1 MHAEKKILL
10 TQKLFGLAGIGQERL
25 HLAWVSSAEAQRFA
39 EVAASVTASIKS
51 QGKFDP
57 AALAFELDAAEMT
70 LDGEIVRWMVSK
82 ELTIT
87 SEGDIY
93 GRKWDVERYESIL
106 DSVMER
112 EYHKNLIYLAIKEG
126 FTSVEDISAK
136 IGLNLELI
144 SYLLVDLEKTGV
156 VKFTGMADRI
166 PAFAAL

>member
-1 MHAEKKILL
+1 VHAEKKILS
-10 TQKLFGLAGIGQERL
+10 TQKLFGLSGIGQERL

-39 EVAASVTASIKS
+39 EIAASVTASIKS
-51 QGKFDP
+51 LGKFDP
-57 AALAFELDAAEMT
+57 AALAFELDAAETT

-112 EYHKNLIYLAIKEG
+112 EYHKNLIFLAIKEG
-126 FTSVEDISAK
+126 FTSVEDISDK
-136 IGLNLELI
+136 TGLDVELI
-144 SYLLVDLEKTGV
+144 SYLLVDLEKTGMV
-156 VKFTGMADRI
+156 RFTGMTDRI